1 MAERGWSHWQLMIG
15 KASPNTAYTVRLRLT
30 LLDIAPTVATS
41 YMMGTL
47 DGEPEQKGGLF
58 NDI

>member
-1 MAERGWSHWQLMIG
+1 MIG